1 MAAVAPVPKQF
12 TKHSRP
18 RHSDEPLS
26 DSGGEEPRKIRSYI
40 KPSAKPIFPIR
51 QELHDTNSR
60 NLDKF
65 LPRQSTTAKNLHPT
79 PTPTTSKSKYS
90 ETPAISVPAHTKSQR
105 PSPSNAP
112 PSNLN
117 GKPGTT
123 LRPGSTGTI
132 SRKSSEERRGGVDSH
147 ALAKE
152 KPPVKRRDIP
162 KPPPLPQKRPQGP
175 SSTRLDRPQLTHQQ
189 EWKDSSP
196 PAKKSREEARIPSP
210 PVPVIAQGVEE
221 EARSPTV
228 DATPDEALKWNEHA
242 NLAYLFKRHMRI
254 FTLATLP
261 DEESWFLR
269 VMEGSATDDKIT
281 TRRTKN
287 DNAVAERSN
296 IGCDSAKELTPKK
309 SDTRSNVGCD
319 SAKESTSKKSDTRSC
334 EDVPL
339 FMSNPVSREV
349 PRNSSPDQCRMS
361 SPFAPVCFHSF
372 EANIQDTPYFDSSR
386 LFPKFF
392 SSQRR
397 HVFSLR
403 SINDL
408 YRGI

>member
-1 MAAVAPVPKQF
+1 MVVRLMNGQ
-12 TKHSRP
+12 RP
-18 RHSDEPLS
+18 I
-26 DSGGEEPRKIRSYI
+26 SGNSKR
-40 KPSAKPIFPIR
+40 PSTGAKPIFPIR

-228 DATPDEALKWNEHA
+228 DATPDEALK
-242 NLAYLFKRHMRI
+242 
-254 FTLATLP
+254 
-261 DEESWFLR
+261 ESWFLR

-361 SPFAPVCFHSF
+361 SPFAPDII
-372 EANIQDTPYFDSSR
+372 AP
-386 LFPKFF
+386 
-392 SSQRR
+392 
-397 HVFSLR
+397 
-403 SINDL
+403 
-408 YRGI
+408 